1 MSAEYDEAS
10 KSIKLS
16 WSYSGDGDVSFK
28 VKQSVDGGGYSE
40 IQSSSAK
47 EAVIPNAKEGSVY
60 KFQVTAVTED
70 GESDPASVT
79 LKVNAAEDDESKA
92 DDEKKDEDDEK
103 KQDADDDQDKDK
115 QNNGNS
121 NQPDDQNSG
130 NPDQNNQN
138 PGNTDGR
145 KDDDADDQN
154 KDQNKDKN
162 KNPDQDSNTDDQQT
176 NSNGQS
182 TGTH

>member
-40 IQSSSAK
+40 IQNSSAK

-60 KFQVTAVTED
+60 RFQVTAVTED

-79 LKVNAAEDDESKA
+79 LKVNAADEDESKRTMKRKTMTRRSRMLMMIRTKTNKITA
-92 DDEKKDEDDEK
+92 IQISRMIKIQEIPIKTIKIREIQTKTTAEKMMTPMIKTTIK
-103 KQDADDDQDKDK
+103 IKIKIK
-115 QNNGNS
+115 TKTK
-121 NQPDDQNSG
+121 
-130 NPDQNNQN
+130 
-138 PGNTDGR
+138 PGSR
-145 KDDDADDQN
+145 RQ
-154 KDQNKDKN
+154 
-162 KNPDQDSNTDDQQT
+162 
-176 NSNGQS
+176 
-182 TGTH
+182 HR